1 VNKEQ
6 HENIFDE
13 KQQVTDLKELVL
25 FNDDVNT
32 FDFVIETLID
42 VCEHDPIQAEQCALI
57 THFKGKCGVKSGTF
71 YDLKPIYEEMTRRDL
86 TVEIK

>member
-6 HENIFDE
+6 HEHIFE
-13 KQQVTDLKELVL
+13 QKQQATDLKELIL

-32 FDFVIETLID
+32 FDFVIDTLID

-71 YDLKPIYEEMTRRDL
+71 YDLEPLYVEMARRDL

>member
-1 VNKEQ
+1 MNKEQ
-6 HENIFDE
+6 HEHIFKHE
-13 KQQVTDLKELVL
+13 QQVTGLKELIL

-32 FDFVIETLID
+32 FDFVIGTLID

-71 YDLKPIYEEMTRRDL
+71 YDLEPLYVEMNRRDL
-86 TVEIK
+86 TVEIT